1 MNVRDLFSRTLEQK
15 KNRSLRYL
23 SSNDENESA
32 LTRVSPLLLS
42 LALPL
47 ASGEYFDSDLGSSQK
62 HNDSTSAPSR
72 RLCRSCA
79 LRVSSCS
86 SNTWCGLLFFYFLF
100 FFWVRLWKEIS
111 SDRFKCDQPSSV
123 SLEERKVGSAGQPS
137 L

>member
-72 RLCRSCA
+72 PSVPLLCPACVQ
-79 LRVSSCS
+79 L
-86 SNTWCGLLFFYFLF
+86 
-100 FFWVRLWKEIS
+100 
-111 SDRFKCDQPSSV
+111 
-123 SLEERKVGSAGQPS
+123 
-137 L
+137 